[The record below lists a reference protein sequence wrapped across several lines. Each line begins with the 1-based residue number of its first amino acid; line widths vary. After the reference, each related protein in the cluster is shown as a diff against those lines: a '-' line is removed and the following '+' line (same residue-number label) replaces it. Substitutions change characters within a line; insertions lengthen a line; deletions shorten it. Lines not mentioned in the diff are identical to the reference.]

1 MKYIKNED
9 NYFGLINGNKVNLNS
24 TKIEELKYID
34 SIEKLRPGLY
44 DFSKVN
50 FIKNNV
56 KVTLI
61 CKKHNIEF
69 TQVRTNTKKYNGCP
83 ECKKEN
89 QSVDK
94 EHFINKALVKHGS
107 KYDYSLVEYVNAY
120 TPVKIICK
128 THGVFYQRPGNHIN
142 GQNCINCVLEKIR
155 KKEASIVKDPKGIL
169 KNIFIKK
176 VENKFGKNKYNFD
189 KVVYNGR
196 DIPVTISCVIHGDF
210 NITPHRILRRESNG
224 CKKCNNNSEE
234 RKNTYIEKAIMK
246 HGDKYDYTEINM
258 NETYNR
264 FYCRVHMTYFTQSR
278 RNHLCYSGCKLC
290 YTTNQVLTNERFIEI
305 AKHIWGEETY
315 DYSKIKYV
323 GCLVPI
329 TINCPKHGDFYKI
342 PNEFIRR
349 NGRANGCQL
358 CSAST
363 GEQKIA
369 TIFNN
374 LKIDYIKEYSIGDLS
389 YKYDFYLPDFNTI
402 IEYHGGQHYIET
414 NFFKTDLKK
423 QKERDS
429 IKLYIAKENGYKYFI
444 IPMTATNLRYEIISI
459 LNSLKYYKYNNKFYP
474 NQDKLLEEI
483 KSTENINN
491 IDVNNYIFKIK

>member
-1 MKYIKNED
+1 M
-9 NYFGLINGNKVNLNS
+9 
-24 TKIEELKYID
+24 
-34 SIEKLRPGLY
+34 R
-44 DFSKVN
+44 
-50 FIKNNV
+50 
-56 KVTLI
+56 
-61 CKKHNIEF
+61 
-69 TQVRTNTKKYNGCP
+69 
-83 ECKKEN
+83 
-89 QSVDK
+89 
-94 EHFINKALVKHGS
+94 
-107 KYDYSLVEYVNAY
+107 
-120 TPVKIICK
+120 
-128 THGVFYQRPGNHIN
+128 
-142 GQNCINCVLEKIR
+142 
-155 KKEASIVKDPKGIL
+155 
-169 KNIFIKK
+169 
-176 VENKFGKNKYNFD
+176 
-189 KVVYNGR
+189 
-196 DIPVTISCVIHGDF
+196 
-210 NITPHRILRRESNG
+210 
-224 CKKCNNNSEE
+224 
-234 RKNTYIEKAIMK
+234 

-264 FYCRVHMTYFTQSR
+264 FYCRVHMSYFTQSR

-290 YTTNQVLTNERFIEI
+290 YTANQVLTNERYIEI